1 MSAEP
6 GIRSLDTEM
15 HLPQVLQ
22 RLDALLGLRYQPH
35 QWSDLLRLLRPA
47 ARELGYEDLNAFLA
61 WLLHGTV
68 AQVAVD
74 VLAKHLTI
82 GESYFFRE
90 IVVFSILREK
100 ILPELLDRK
109 KERGDRQIR
118 VWSAGCSTGEEV
130 YSIAILL
137 DSVLGALPDWKFS
150 VLGTDVNPVAV
161 QRARHGQYRD
171 WSFRDVPL
179 DLHAAYFERTEDG
192 KHEVI
197 APIRE
202 KTEFR
207 MLNLVSAPALYPS
220 GFDLVFCRNVMMY
233 FTREK
238 VNAVVQG
245 FRRSLQ
251 EHGWLIPSLTETTLI
266 NNPGFEGVR
275 FGDAT
280 LYRKQPHVANILRF
294 SSGAAQADSA
304 AAMDV
309 SRSAKEAPAAT
320 DERNPGRRN
329 PFTGLFGRKLQ
340 DSKGERD
347 EEILHARIPDS
358 EASIETAGA
367 LESTA
372 SAEEIGPDTTAD
384 GVRRIEAI
392 PEHPASPDGNG
403 AAAIVADASGVHALL
418 LEARLLADSG
428 AIEQALA
435 LVQSAIATDKMDPQ
449 SHFMLGTILR
459 ERGETTQALLAFERA
474 LYLNQDFIPA
484 HFSIGML
491 YQQLGHRSKAR
502 RHFGIALTLLDAIG
516 DRDVLLEPGEISA
529 QRMADIIHSLLDR

>member
-1 MSAEP
+1 MSAESS
-6 GIRSLDTEM
+6 IRPLESDLY
-15 HLPQVLQ
+15 LPKVLM

-47 ARELGYEDLNAFLA
+47 ARELGYGDLNSFLV
-61 WLLHGTV
+61 WLLHGNV
-68 AQVAVD
+68 GEDAID

-100 ILPELLDRK
+100 ILPELIERK
-109 KERGDRQIR
+109 KARGDRHIR

-137 DSVLGALPDWKFS
+137 DSVMASLPDWKFS

-161 QRARHGQYRD
+161 QRARQGQYRD

-179 DLHAAYFERTEDG
+179 DLHAAYFERTDDG

-207 MLNLVSAPALYPS
+207 MLNLVSAPALYPA
-220 GFDLVFCRNVMMY
+220 GFDLVLCRNVMMY

-238 VNAVVQG
+238 VKAVVQG

-280 LYRKQPHVANILRF
+280 LYRKQPHVTNILHF
-294 SSGAAQADSA
+294 QTDNDPSA
-304 AAMDV
+304 SAPTETESPDTAED
-309 SRSAKEAPAAT
+309 RST
-320 DERNPGRRN
+320 GRRN
-329 PFTGLFGRKLQ
+329 PFTSLFGRKQ
-340 DSKGERD
+340 QERTEDSVRD
-347 EEILHARIPDS
+347 L
-358 EASIETAGA
+358 
-367 LESTA
+367 A
-372 SAEEIGPDTTAD
+372 SAMNTERPAMNTERPAMNTE
-384 GVRRIEAI
+384 R
-392 PEHPASPDGNG
+392 PASSEIPIEDLTVK
-403 AAAIVADASGVHALL
+403 AATGVESADALTQSTDGIPLNPAAGSTSDVHALL
-418 LEARLLADSG
+418 LEAREHADSG

-435 LVQSAIATDKMDPQ
+435 LAQSAIATDKMDPHA
-449 SHFMLGTILR
+449 HFMLGTILR

-491 YQQLGHRSKAR
+491 YEQLGHRSKAR
-502 RHFGIALTLLDAIG
+502 RHFSIALTLLDSLG
-516 DRDVLLEPGEISA
+516 NWELLIEPGEISA
-529 QRMADIIHSLLDR
+529 RRMADIIHTLLDR